1 MVENKEYKRVVVE
14 VCSPQITSLAHFF
27 SFFCVLYQEMSMS
40 FFFFFLFF
48 EKQEMSVSWRWK
60 RWAFLS
66 FVLGY

>member
-14 VCSPQITSLAHFF
+14 VCPPQITSLAHFL

-40 FFFFFLFF
+40 R
-48 EKQEMSVSWRWK
+48 RWK